1 MIWCL
6 MRQQEWVRPRDSSW
20 EGLRQRQRKRG
31 GGEDRLWGLCH
42 SRFQQSHQDSPKLP
56 ESSGRSGEPL
66 LCVPPSDRLY
76 FNWSGNFRH
85 LACKPWLRG
94 TVLGDPAISS
104 WNYLSIKYLCVC
116 VCMCVCV
123 CVCAWSIWSSIFKPI
138 DVWFMCLKT
147 FLKKNIS
154 SSYELWVTK
163 AKCPYLHKLH
173 CTFVLLSWALQS
185 LENKQ
190 GIMVQNGSWQLSWWR
205 ICLHSSI
212 LGLPWWLRQ

>member
-1 MIWCL
+1 MEIKDQVCKGKQTYIFFLQGLKGSSCTGKTFEVNLDRIRNSKTQMIWCL

-42 SRFQQSHQDSPKLP
+42 SRFQQSHQDSPKLL

-116 VCMCVCV
+116 VGMCVCV
-123 CVCAWSIWSSIFKPI
+123 CVCLKYLKFHFQAHWCLIHVFENIPEEKYKFK
-138 DVWFMCLKT
+138 
-147 FLKKNIS
+147 
-154 SSYELWVTK
+154 LWIV
-163 AKCPYLHKLH
+163 
-173 CTFVLLSWALQS
+173 SDQGQMS
-185 LENKQ
+185 LFT
-190 GIMVQNGSWQLSWWR
+190 
-205 ICLHSSI
+205 
-212 LGLPWWLRQ
+212 